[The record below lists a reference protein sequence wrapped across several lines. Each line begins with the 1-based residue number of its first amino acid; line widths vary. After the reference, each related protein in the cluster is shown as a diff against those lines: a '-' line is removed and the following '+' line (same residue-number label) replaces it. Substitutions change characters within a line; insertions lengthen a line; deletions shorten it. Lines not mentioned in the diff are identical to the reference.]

1 MRAGC
6 GQALEVSQIQ
16 GVEMKSRPEAAGLLY
31 KPPESSIASTTAIPY
46 LTIKFCRFVFEIDFV
61 LGWI

>member
-1 MRAGC
+1 
-6 GQALEVSQIQ
+6 
-16 GVEMKSRPEAAGLLY
+16 MKSRPEAAGLLY